1 LARSARARHPQRV
14 AGPRPPL
21 DREMTP
27 EPVRRHGDGA
37 ELPIADFTGELI
49 SRVIGMEADSIA
61 ESALPESGWAHRH
74 TFYEIAY
81 ITGGHGS
88 HVIDTR
94 AYPLLPA
101 TLYFLRPD
109 QVHFWAYRSPP
120 SGYVLAF
127 SEDFLLSQPHRD
139 DITRN
144 AEMFNDLADAA
155 QLCLS
160 TAQSREIL
168 PIVKEIVREYHTA
181 KEDYRSVMQAYL
193 HVLLARAWRLL
204 PPGRGA
210 GAGLSRSALLARH
223 FTHLVTHRDGPS
235 QTVREYSDRLGVT
248 PSHLAETVK
257 VTTGRTPG
265 QIIRGAQTVGAKRLL
280 AHTDKNVAQIA
291 YELGFKDTAYFGRF
305 FKREVG
311 LTPGEFRRQAR
322 ASAAESAG
330 GHGR

>member
-1 LARSARARHPQRV
+1 MARSVRAQHSQRV
-14 AGPRPPL
+14 GGLRSPL
-21 DREMTP
+21 DRAMTAGAT
-27 EPVRRHGDGA
+27 VRHRDA
-37 ELPIADFTGELI
+37 SELPIADFTGELI

-61 ESALPESGWAHRH
+61 ESPLPESGWAHRH

-81 ITGGHGS
+81 ITGGRGS
-88 HVIDTR
+88 HVIDCR
-94 AYPLLPA
+94 AYALRPA

-109 QVHFWAYRSPP
+109 QVHFWDYRSPP

-144 AEMFNDLADAA
+144 AEIFNDLSDAA

-160 TAQSREIL
+160 AAQSREIL

-181 KEDYRSVMQAYL
+181 RDDYRSVMQAYL

-204 PPGRGA
+204 PAGRGN
-210 GAGLSRSALLARH
+210 GAELSRSVMLTRH

-248 PSHLAETVK
+248 PGHLAETVK

-265 QIIRGAQTVGAKRLL
+265 EIIRGAQTVAAKRLL
-280 AHTDKNVAQIA
+280 SHTDKNVAQIA

-311 LTPGEFRRQAR
+311 VTPGEFRRQAR
-322 ASAAESAG
+322 AGAADSAS
-330 GHGR
+330 GHER